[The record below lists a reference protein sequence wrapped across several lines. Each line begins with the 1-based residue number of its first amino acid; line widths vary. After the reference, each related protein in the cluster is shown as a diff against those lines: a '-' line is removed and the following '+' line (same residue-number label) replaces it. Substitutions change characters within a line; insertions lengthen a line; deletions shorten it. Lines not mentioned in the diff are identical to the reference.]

1 MDATI
6 NALGGLLLKAIPT
19 FILFLLLHF
28 YLKYVFFRPL
38 DKVLQARFDATEGA
52 RKAAQDSLDRAAR
65 KAQEYEASIRAARA
79 GIYHEQEQFRGQLRQ
94 EQAAAL
100 REARA
105 RAERLV
111 QEARLELGRD
121 AEKAKAL
128 LQAESELLAARIA
141 DSLLSGRAG

>member
-19 FILFLLLHF
+19 FVLFLLLHF
-28 YLKYVFFRPL
+28 YLKYVFFKPL
-38 DKVLQARFDATEGA
+38 DKLLQARFDATEGA
-52 RKAAQDSLDRAAR
+52 RKTAQDTLDLAAR

-79 GIYHEQEQFRGQLRQ
+79 GISREQEQFRGELRQ

-105 RAERLV
+105 SAERLV
-111 QEARLELGRD
+111 REAKLELDRD
-121 AEKAKAL
+121 AERARAE
-128 LQAESELLAARIA
+128 LQSESELLSARIA
-141 DSLLSGRAG
+141 DSLLAGRAG

>member
-28 YLKYVFFRPL
+28 YLKYVFFKPL
-38 DKVLQARFDATEGA
+38 DKVLHARLEATEGA
-52 RKAAQDSLDRAAR
+52 RKAAQDSLDLAAR

-79 GIYHEQEQFRGQLRQ
+79 GIYREQEQFRGELRQ

-100 REARA
+100 RDARA
-105 RAERLV
+105 GAERLV
-111 QEARLELGRD
+111 REAKLELGRD
-121 AEKAKAL
+121 AEKARAL
-128 LQAESELLAARIA
+128 LHTESELLAARIA
-141 DSLLSGRAG
+141 DSLVGRRAG